1 MIKKKS
7 KALHT
12 FSTGLLNISDERG
25 CLRVGA
31 QCWVDFIKP
40 IDDNDWGG
48 VLQAIIA
55 PRPC

>member
-12 FSTGLLNISDERG
+12 FSTSLLNISDERG
-25 CLRVGA
+25 HLGVVA

-40 IDDNDWGG
+40 IDDND
-48 VLQAIIA
+48 
-55 PRPC
+55 C